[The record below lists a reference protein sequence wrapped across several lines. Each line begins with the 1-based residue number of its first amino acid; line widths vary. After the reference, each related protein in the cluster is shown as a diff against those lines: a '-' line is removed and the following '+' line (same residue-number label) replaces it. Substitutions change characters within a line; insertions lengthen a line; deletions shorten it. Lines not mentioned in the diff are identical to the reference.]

1 MTMFDNRLHKQI
13 SMFGDEYMSTER
25 NVRNYMSFGY
35 VDGTDDTLALSVK
48 ANGRSKEILRMT
60 REEYNSSIQNPIK
73 ASRCSSTIGQRFFGW
88 HLLGEKNL
96 QQTFLNTVK
105 ELQNA

>member
-1 MTMFDNRLHKQI
+1 MTMFDQRLHKQI
-13 SMFGDEYMSTER
+13 SMFGEEWMSPER
-25 NVRNYMSFGY
+25 IFRNYMSLGY
-35 VDGTDDTLALSVK
+35 AGDGETVVLSCK
-48 ANGRSKEILRMT
+48 ANNRSKEILRMT
-60 REEYNSSIQNPIK
+60 KAELDTCIQAPIK
-73 ASRCSSTIGQRFFGW
+73 AARASHSSGQRFFAW